1 MVLSWQVSSNTSPR
15 VISMYIDI
23 DTYVRLS
30 VNPPACLPERA
41 TKRKKERKKSNSWRI
56 GRWKARNRQ
65 WNTPYEVS

>member
-41 TKRKKERKKSNSWRI
+41 TKRKKKVKQLEDRKME
-56 GRWKARNRQ
+56 GARPSMEYTVR
-65 WNTPYEVS
+65 SLMKR